1 MSVGAKKPHPTAA
14 TVEQVEAGAD
24 TGQAT
29 TSISK
34 STTPTPSGHAMKI
47 ADLLGHGQSASVPLR
62 HLKELFGLT
71 GREVRRMIQS
81 ERLRGI
87 PILSDNISGYYLAAD
102 VQEQEKFIRSMRGRA
117 AEIAAVAA
125 AVEKAVIE

>member
-1 MSVGAKKPHPTAA
+1 
-14 TVEQVEAGAD
+14 
-24 TGQAT
+24 
-29 TSISK
+29 
-34 STTPTPSGHAMKI
+34 MKI

-102 VQEQEKFIRSMRGRA
+102 AQEREKFIRSMRGRA
-117 AEIAAVAA
+117 AEIIRVAD
-125 AVEKAVIE
+125 AVEVAEVDG

>member
-1 MSVGAKKPHPTAA
+1 M
-14 TVEQVEAGAD
+14 ERVEAGAE
-24 TGQAT
+24 TRQAT
-29 TSISK
+29 TSPTND
-34 STTPTPSGHAMKI
+34 TTPTPPGQAVKI
-47 ADLLGHGQSASVPLR
+47 ADLLGHGQSAAGPLR
-62 HLKELFGLT
+62 HLKELAGLP
-71 GREVRRMIQS
+71 GREVQRMIQS